1 MPWLWESEP
10 RFIPTHVG
18 NTELRWRSWSPQAV
32 HPHACGEHARGDHQ
46 HPRAVGSSP
55 RMWGT
60 RRLAVPPDV
69 RDRFIPTHVGNTS
82 PLPSRASGTPVHP
95 HACGEHRRD
104 DEIEFPQPGSSPRM
118 WGTLAGLCHA
128 VLGERFIP
136 THVGNTFVS
145 TTVTSTRAVHPHA
158 CGEHWPRRLPCW
170 GVSGSSPR
178 MWGTP

>member
-1 MPWLWESEP
+1 MWGTPAEHHDRHP
-10 RFIPTHVG
+10 VRRFIPTHVG
-18 NTELRWRSWSPQAV
+18 NTPESRSELWIYSVHPHACGEHGACRGSGRVSPGSSPRMWGTLSCAGGLGLLKRFIPTHVGNTRRPPFVSPAGAV

-95 HACGEHRRD
+95 HACGEH
-104 DEIEFPQPGSSPRM
+104 SLSK
-118 WGTLAGLCHA
+118 
-128 VLGERFIP
+128 
-136 THVGNTFVS
+136 N
-145 TTVTSTRAVHPHA
+145 
-158 CGEHWPRRLPCW
+158 
-170 GVSGSSPR
+170 
-178 MWGTP
+178 